1 MSADCLDRIRPIFA
15 ALFNVPAGSV
25 GPATSQQ
32 DLAAWDSL
40 GHLNLV
46 LELEQEFGIS
56 LAPEEVERMSDVA
69 TIVSVI
75 EAARP

>member
-1 MSADCLDRIRPIFA
+1 VSAEVLDRIRPIFA
-15 ALFNVPAGSV
+15 ALFNVPASSV
-25 GPATSQQ
+25 GLATSQQ

-69 TIVSVI
+69 TILNVI
-75 EAARP
+75 ETARE